1 MAPNYEQRQSVEAL
15 ALIFGG
21 GVLLFEKMRQDDR
34 SVIMEDVGIKRG
46 LSYEW
51 NIM

>member
-34 SVIMEDVGIKRG
+34 WTKRG
-46 LSYEW
+46 LSHHVSINY
-51 NIM
+51 